1 MGYKGELIE
10 IQNELRRAMKIYKET
25 ECIPFDDSPDLEFKK
40 AARIYNKKLRALK
53 EKYKIDG
60 GTNELK

>member
-40 AARIYNKKLRALK
+40 ATKN
-53 EKYKIDG
+53 
-60 GTNELK
+60 

>member
-25 ECIPFDDSPDLEFKK
+25 ECIP
-40 AARIYNKKLRALK
+40 I
-53 EKYKIDG
+53 
-60 GTNELK
+60 